1 MMARPDTSETARP
14 WMIGVAGVGSFSQR
28 VVIKGLQ
35 ACGEAQ
41 VAALFGRTRERLAA
55 VAAEH
60 EVRAYYDD
68 YAAFLNHPGLDAVAV
83 CTPNDTHYRFAVQ
96 ALDAGKHVICEKPLA
111 MSVEQ
116 AEALHRL
123 ARARGRRTA
132 VNFTYRSV
140 SPLRAIARALAE
152 QAIGRVYFFTIEQ
165 LQNWRADPAAPFTWR
180 MDRAQAG
187 GGALW
192 DLGVHLI
199 DLVHWWIGPI
209 HSVVAQTSI
218 SIAQRPDPR
227 TGGRAEVTTDDTAMV
242 LVRAGDGVQG
252 VLHASQIAQGRQ
264 NYLRVALY
272 GSSGSLLYEADRDK
286 EPELRISRVPTGT
299 EGRSGPWHELPIPR
313 DLLISY
319 EEFPAFHMARLVR
332 QLKGLEEFPSFADGV
347 RCQAVLDAAERS
359 VRSGTWEPVRVPS
372 L

>member
-1 MMARPDTSETARP
+1 
-14 WMIGVAGVGSFSQR
+14 VGSFSQR

-41 VAALFGRTRERLAA
+41 VVALFGRTRERLAA

-60 EVRAYYDD
+60 SVPAYYDD
-68 YAAFLNHPGLDAVAV
+68 YAAFLAHPGLDAVV
-83 CTPNDTHYRFAVQ
+83 ICTPNDTHYRFAVQ

-111 MSVEQ
+111 MSVQQ
-116 AEALHRL
+116 AEALYRL
-123 ARARGRRTA
+123 ARARGLRTA

-140 SPLRAIARALAE
+140 SPLRTIARVLE
-152 QAIGRVYFFTIEQ
+152 EGTIGRLYFFTIEQ
-165 LQNWRADPAAPFTWR
+165 LQNLRADPTAPFTWR

-209 HSVVAQTSI
+209 EAVVAQTAI
-218 SIAQRPDPR
+218 SVPQRPDPR
-227 TGGRAEVTTDDTAMV
+227 TGTMVEVTTDDTAMV
-242 LVRAGDGVQG
+242 LVRADEGVQG
-252 VLHASQIAQGRQ
+252 VLQTSQIAQGRQ
-264 NYLRVALY
+264 NHLRIALY
-272 GSSGSLLYEADRDK
+272 GSRGGLLYDADRDK
-286 EPELRISRVPTGT
+286 EPELRISHLPAGA
-299 EGRSGPWHELPIPR
+299 EGRSGPFVELPIPR
-313 DLLISY
+313 ELLVSY

-332 QLKGLEEFPSFADGV
+332 QLKGTEEFPSFADGM

-359 VRSGTWEPVRVPS
+359 VRSGTWEIVRVPP

>member
-1 MMARPDTSETARP
+1 MMAPSDVHDTARP
-14 WMIGVAGVGSFSQR
+14 WMVGVAGVGSFSQR

-35 ACGEAQ
+35 ACGEAR

-60 EVRAYYDD
+60 GVPAYYDD
-68 YAAFLNHPGLDAVAV
+68 YAAFLSHPGLDAVV
-83 CTPNDTHYRFAVQ
+83 ICTPNDTHYRFAVQ

-111 MSVEQ
+111 LSVEQ

-123 ARARGRRTA
+123 ARARGLRTA

-152 QAIGRVYFFTIEQ
+152 QAIGRVYFFMIEQ
-165 LQNWRADPAAPFTWR
+165 LQNLRADPAAPFTWR

-199 DLVHWWIGPI
+199 DLVHWWVGPT
-209 HSVVAQTSI
+209 HAVVAQTSI
-218 SIAQRPDPR
+218 SISRRPDPR
-227 TGGRAEVTTDDTAMV
+227 TGGTAEVTTDDTAMM
-242 LVRAGDGVQG
+242 LVRAGEGVQG
-252 VLHASQIAQGRQ
+252 VLQASQIAQGRQ
-264 NYLRVALY
+264 NHLRVALY
-272 GSSGSLLYEADRDK
+272 GSRGGLLYEADRDQ
-286 EPELRISRVPTGT
+286 EPELRISRVPAGAD
-299 EGRSGPWHELPIPR
+299 GRSGPWTELAITS

-332 QLKGLEEFPSFADGV
+332 QLKGLEDFPSFAEGV

-359 VRSGTWEPVRVPS
+359 VRSGIWEPVRVPP